1 MGNLILNSLEIHNF
15 RGFEHLTIER
25 LGRVNLIVGR
35 NNIGKSSLLEALQLF
50 ARRGSPKLIKEMLE
64 ERDESGIYSL
74 ARFPGSTLLPSPE
87 LFPSTVIESVLPG
100 FGYLFYGRKMTPL
113 LPIQIGPVR
122 SPDATLTI
130 QVGSFDH
137 LNTDSDFGPRFAIH
151 LGKQQIMNVGS
162 ASMLAGLLIVEPA
175 PFITSLF
182 IPPNG
187 LDRELIGRLWDGIA
201 LSSQEKDVV
210 SSLRIIAPGIESL
223 GIIGDPGSGPGRI
236 PIVRISG
243 IDEPVPLR
251 SLGDGM
257 QRIFAITLALV
268 NVKNGMLLIDE
279 FENGIHYSALIDLW
293 QHIFQLAHRLNVQVF
308 ATTHNWD
315 CIEGF
320 QKAAQENTQEEGVL
334 IRLALKDDD
343 VISTIFDERKLA
355 IATRE
360 QIEVR

>member
-1 MGNLILNSLEIHNF
+1 MGNLILSSLEIRNF
-15 RGFEHLTIER
+15 RGFEHLAIER

-35 NNIGKSSLLEALQLF
+35 NNIGKSSLLEALQLY

-64 ERDESGIYSL
+64 ERDESGMYSL
-74 ARFPGSTLLPSPE
+74 ARFPSSTLFPSPE
-87 LFPSTVIESVLPG
+87 LFPGTVIESVLPG
-100 FGYLFYGRKMTPL
+100 LGYLFYGRKLTL
-113 LPIQIGPVR
+113 SSPIQIGPVR
-122 SPDATLTI
+122 SPEATLSI
-130 QVGSFDH
+130 QVGAFDN
-137 LNTDSDFGPRFAIH
+137 LNTDSDFGPRLAIH
-151 LGKQQIMNVGS
+151 LGEQQIMNVGS
-162 ASMLAGLLIVEPA
+162 ASMLAGLLNVEPS

-187 LDRELIGRLWDGIA
+187 LDREFIGRLWDGIA

-223 GIIGDPGSGPGRI
+223 GIIGDPGSVSGRI

-257 QRIFAITLALV
+257 QRIFALTLTLV
-268 NVKNGMLLIDE
+268 NVKNGVLLIDE
-279 FENGIHYSALIDLW
+279 FENGIHYSVQTELW
-293 QHIFQLAHRLNVQVF
+293 QLIFHLAHRLKVQVF
-308 ATTHNWD
+308 ATTHSWD

-320 QKAAQENTQEEGVL
+320 LKAAQESTQEEGVL
-334 IRLALKDDD
+334 IRLALKGDD